1 MKYNKKI
8 TYSTGE
14 FASHFGIKKDTLFYY
29 DKINLFSPAGV
40 MENGYRYY
48 TASQIEPFRT
58 LLSFRELN
66 VPIKKLDDY
75 FRNPSPEKLESL
87 SLSQLD
93 QIKAEMEKLV
103 QIQNHLTQI
112 TNALQEASEAETD
125 KVLVQNLPPVY
136 LLCSEKT
143 DGSLETS
150 EQQWAEIHDSFI
162 KLTDIS
168 GLTNTGSVIAE
179 SDIINGNFD
188 RISFLYAESPTP
200 TEYLREGGLYAVYY
214 HKGNYD
220 KVKYSYLHMLQQIA
234 DLGFTPVG
242 DAYEEYLISEAATKN
257 EEEYMTKILIQIKK

>member
-143 DGSLETS
+143 DGQVERAVKHQPHQEEKDRKAPELVGHESVDEMCIRDRAYAGTVAS
-150 EQQWAEIHDSFI
+150 DSRV
-162 KLTDIS
+162 
-168 GLTNTGSVIAE
+168 G
-179 SDIINGNFD
+179 
-188 RISFLYAESPTP
+188 RRR
-200 TEYLREGGLYAVYY
+200 LRGR
-214 HKGNYD
+214 
-220 KVKYSYLHMLQQIA
+220 S
-234 DLGFTPVG
+234 
-242 DAYEEYLISEAATKN
+242 S
-257 EEEYMTKILIQIKK
+257 